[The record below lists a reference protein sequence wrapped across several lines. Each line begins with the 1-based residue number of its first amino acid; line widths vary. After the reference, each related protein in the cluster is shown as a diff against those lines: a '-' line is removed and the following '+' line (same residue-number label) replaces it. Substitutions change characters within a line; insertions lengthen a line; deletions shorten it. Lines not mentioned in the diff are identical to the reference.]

1 MSDLQS
7 PPRIA
12 RFYTS
17 ARRIPILLG
26 KWPNGGRIP
35 GGPYRI
41 VQLVVGSLVFVTGW
55 NTRWLWGGSQIP
67 LAQLFTLVLVSAAAT
82 WLSGRIPSTKRKLP
96 NLLIDSVAAL
106 TAPGHGT
113 YRGRIFRVAPP
124 HVAGG
129 AVLLGDGFLEHHAD
143 AIESPGEAHD
153 ATAESGTSSVVTS
166 ATPVLVA
173 VADPADAPSVSS
185 EPTKALPDNV
195 IPLVPRPS
203 YGTGLERLLDQ
214 ARRKDNS

>member
-1 MSDLQS
+1 MSDLQNAS
-7 PPRIA
+7 RVA

-41 VQLVVGSLVFVTGW
+41 VQLVVGSLVFVIGW

-67 LAQLFTLVLVSAAAT
+67 LAQLFTLVLVTAAAT

-96 NLLIDSVAAL
+96 NLLMDSMTAL

-113 YRGRIFRVAPP
+113 YRGRIFRLAPP

-129 AVLLGDGFLEHHAD
+129 AVLLGDGLLEHPAD
-143 AIESPGEAHD
+143 DIESSVEAHEP
-153 ATAESGTSSVVTS
+153 AAESGPSSVVHS
-166 ATPVLVA
+166 AAPVLVA
-173 VADPADAPSVSS
+173 AADPADAPSPSS
-185 EPTKALPDNV
+185 EATEGLPDNV
-195 IPLVPRPS
+195 IPLVPRSS

-214 ARRKDNS
+214 ARRKENS